1 MIERRRLTPYW
12 ASIISALAALAAITF
27 LTVCPVQLRPTSG
40 EAHLDRLVAYAVLGS
55 LIALALRRRPAA
67 AIFLALGLAVG
78 LEALQLVIPGRD
90 ARIEDAIVKALGA
103 SVGVGS
109 TYSSLPIIR
118 WIKSGKYTA
127 SRARAL

>member
-109 TYSSLPIIR
+109 TYSSFPIIR